1 MYMDDIHVHIFIQ
14 GCAKAFITNCDKDA
28 DTYIT
33 EQEWGFCLGA
43 NTHCKLVLS
52 SIVSLHFIDTRSK
65 IMLAYISQANFQPL
79 FCHLMNFSM
88 NMIWKL
94 VLVMCKGCDCI
105 AKYIWYVIS
114 STDELYL

>member
-1 MYMDDIHVHIFIQ
+1 MDDINVHIIIQ

-52 SIVSLHFIDTRSK
+52 SIVSLHIIDTPSK
-65 IMLAYISQANFQPL
+65 ISSQLSAPILSSVNFFHEYDL
-79 FCHLMNFSM
+79 ED
-88 NMIWKL
+88 
-94 VLVMCKGCDCI
+94 CKGCDCI
-105 AKYIWYVIS
+105 V
-114 STDELYL
+114 L

>member
-52 SIVSLHFIDTRSK
+52 SIVSLHFIDTPSK
-65 IMLAYISQANFQPL
+65 IMLTYISQANFQPL
-79 FCHLMNFSM
+79 FCHLLNFFM

-94 VLVMCKGCDCI
+94 VKAVIVLYC
-105 AKYIWYVIS
+105 KYIWYLMR